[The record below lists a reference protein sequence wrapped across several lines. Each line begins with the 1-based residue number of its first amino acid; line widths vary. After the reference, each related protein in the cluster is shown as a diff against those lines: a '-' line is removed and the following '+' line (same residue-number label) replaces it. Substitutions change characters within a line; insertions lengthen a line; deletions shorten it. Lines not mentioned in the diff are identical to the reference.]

1 MQVASQITQSDI
13 RTLMQIVTT
22 ALEHESSARIVIR
35 ELCLSEED
43 IDRLYELADETRKN
57 WRKF

>member
-22 ALEHESSARIVIR
+22 AFEHESSARIVIR
-35 ELCLSEED
+35 ELCLSEEE
-43 IDRLYELADETRKN
+43 IDRLYELAEQTR
-57 WRKF
+57 RQAKF